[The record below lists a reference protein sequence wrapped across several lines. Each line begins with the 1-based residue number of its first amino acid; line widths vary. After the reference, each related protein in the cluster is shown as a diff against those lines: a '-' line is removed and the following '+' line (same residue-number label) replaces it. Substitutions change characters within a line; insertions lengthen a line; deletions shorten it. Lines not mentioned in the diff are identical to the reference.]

1 LVEVSQSLQLW
12 QTDPLLHGELH
23 LKLAC
28 LYEAKAEIKGHD
40 SRLGGSSKPVSNI
53 TLLAEGG
60 FSQLYDR
67 AQLLECLSELE
78 LGLKCVKM
86 ARAEMMEEAACKA
99 TRRRKGVEQEGA
111 EITVLHSE
119 YMFSITR
126 VKVKLASTIPPPRE

>member
-1 LVEVSQSLQLW
+1 M
-12 QTDPLLHGELH
+12 
-23 LKLAC
+23 
-28 LYEAKAEIKGHD
+28 
-40 SRLGGSSKPVSNI
+40 SNI
-53 TLLAEGG
+53 TLVGGEGG

-78 LGLKCVKM
+78 LGLKYVKM
-86 ARAEMMEEAACKA
+86 ARAEMMGEEAR
-99 TRRRKGVEQEGA
+99 RRRKRVEQDGA